1 MKREQLRDLGLTDE
15 QLGSVMALH
24 GQTVNGLN
32 TSLATAEQ
40 ERDQFKEQLNTNQ
53 TELDGLKELAKG
65 NEEVTAQLTE
75 LQGKFD
81 QVSTDSEAKLAAQKK
96 DFAIQL
102 ALKEANSVDEA
113 IVLGLL
119 DKDTIK
125 VTDDGLQGFK
135 EQLETL
141 KEGKPFLFQE
151 AAPVAEPT
159 PQIVVP
165 GNPVGT
171 QNNTGPLGKQM
182 KSESFN
188 LTNFLTKGDK

>member
-1 MKREQLRDLGLTDE
+1 MKKEDLIA
-15 QLGSVMALH
+15 LGIEEEAAKSIMVLH
-24 GQTVNGLN
+24 GKTVTQLN
-32 TSLATAEQ
+32 AQVATAEG

-65 NEEVTAQLTE
+65 NKEVTDQLTE

-81 QVSTDSEAKLAAQKK
+81 QVSNDSEAKLAAQKK

-135 EQLETL
+135 EQLESL

-151 AAPVAEPT
+151 AAPGAEPT

>member
-1 MKREQLRDLGLTDE
+1 MKKEDLIT
-15 QLGSVMALH
+15 LGIEEEAAKSIMALH
-24 GQTVNGLN
+24 GKTVTQLN
-32 TSLATAEQ
+32 AQVATAEQ

-81 QVSTDSEAKLAAQKK
+81 QVSTDSETKLAAQKK

-125 VTDDGLQGFK
+125 VTDDGLQGLK
-135 EQLETL
+135 EQLDGL
-141 KEGKPFLFQE
+141 KESKSFLFEQAE
-151 AAPVAEPT
+151 VTKETTPAIVAT
-159 PQIVVP
+159 
-165 GNPVGT
+165 GNP
-171 QNNTGPLGKQM
+171 TGGAGGGKSIVQKIQERLG
-182 KSESFN
+182 E
-188 LTNFLTKGDK
+188 